1 MARTSWFDDKAEH
14 PLIHEQIEKLESFTS
29 ALADGH
35 VSKQELGGQEQRLV
49 AAMKAL
55 EPDLSDALHAR
66 VTTVLVELSAYN
78 VMRLLHELRAEQTRL
93 AFKADLIARPA
104 VGPAVLPSPAEHSAA
119 NISMI
124 SLR

>member
-14 PLIHEQIEKLESFTS
+14 PLIHEQMEKLESFTS

-93 AFKADLIARPA
+93 AFKQA
-104 VGPAVLPSPAEHSAA
+104 
-119 NISMI
+119 
-124 SLR
+124 

>member
-14 PLIHEQIEKLESFTS
+14 PLIHEQIERLESFTS

-78 VMRLLHELRAEQTRL
+78 VMRLLHELRAEQTRV
-93 AFKADLIARPA
+93 AFK
-104 VGPAVLPSPAEHSAA
+104 E
-119 NISMI
+119 M
-124 SLR
+124 

>member
-14 PLIHEQIEKLESFTS
+14 PLIHERMEKLESFTS

-93 AFKADLIARPA
+93 AFKQP
-104 VGPAVLPSPAEHSAA
+104 
-119 NISMI
+119 
-124 SLR
+124 

>member
-14 PLIHEQIEKLESFTS
+14 PLIHEQIERLESFTS

-78 VMRLLHELRAEQTRL
+78 VMRLLHELRAEQARL
-93 AFKADLIARPA
+93 AFK
-104 VGPAVLPSPAEHSAA
+104 E
-119 NISMI
+119 M
-124 SLR
+124 

>member
-1 MARTSWFDDKAEH
+1 MARASWFDDDAQH
-14 PLIHEQIEKLESFTS
+14 PLIHERIEKLESFTS

-35 VSKQELGGQEQRLV
+35 VTKQELNGQEQRLV

-55 EPDLSDALHAR
+55 EPDLSDAVHAK

-93 AFKADLIARPA
+93 AFGNA
-104 VGPAVLPSPAEHSAA
+104 
-119 NISMI
+119 
-124 SLR
+124 